1 MTVIQGNRFELLCG
15 GISYPV
21 FNVTWYKNSELY
33 TSLTSVYT
41 DASRSNRTAALIFTS
56 ANTTDDGFYQCV
68 LTNSLGSVTS
78 TAIWINI
85 LCKYC
90 ALYTSKFILIRITNW
105 QSNATRC

>member
-56 ANTTDDGFYQCV
+56 ANATDSGFYQCV
-68 LTNSLGSVTS
+68 LTNSLGSVASTS
-78 TAIWINI
+78 IGIEI
-85 LCKYC
+85 QCKY
-90 ALYTSKFILIRITNW
+90 LVIL
-105 QSNATRC
+105 QSH